1 MGFGDGSLAFDSTA
15 YELKVGDDS
24 SHARILSWLSEFP
37 KSKILDLGCSDG
49 ELSARFGKLGHHV
62 TGIDM
67 EALDGVEDSVDRFI
81 AADLDAGLPKETG
94 TGYDI
99 VIAADVLEHVRWPD
113 KLLRDIAL
121 CLTPGGIVLA
131 SIPNFSHWYPRLRVA
146 AGLFDYDRRGIL
158 DATHF
163 RFFTRR
169 SFDRLVEKT
178 GFTVN
183 RCEPF
188 GLPLEVFGRNGP
200 SLTNGDA
207 TSAKSASLGHRTRPS
222 QRPEC
227 RHSSY
232 PVRLPVPVRT
242 RSPVG

>member
-1 MGFGDGSLAFDSTA
+1 
-15 YELKVGDDS
+15 
-24 SHARILSWLSEFP
+24 
-37 KSKILDLGCSDG
+37 
-49 ELSARFGKLGHHV
+49 
-62 TGIDM
+62 M
-67 EALDGVEDSVDRFI
+67 EALDGVEDSVHRFI
-81 AADLDAGLPKETG
+81 AADLDGGLPKETG

-113 KLLRDIAL
+113 KLLRDIAS
-121 CLTPGGIVLA
+121 CLTPKGIVLA

-169 SFDRLVEKT
+169 SFDRLVERS

-188 GLPLEVFGRNGP
+188 GLPLEVFGRSGQP
-200 SLTNGDA
+200 LTGGDETPRSRRPLA
-207 TSAKSASLGHRTRPS
+207 TALDRVNTLSVAIRPTLFAYQYLYELAPQLAEGGNPFGEE
-222 QRPEC
+222 QRLVD
-227 RHSSY
+227 H
-232 PVRLPVPVRT
+232 
-242 RSPVG
+242 